1 MTVHNDDILG
11 LYSPEIATYEDLAL
25 MLETSTLEENAD
37 GSVLAASLLQLPD
50 VFTQSTASAILDS
63 VEFNIHSSERELG
76 DNGEFL
82 PASEILAKRFRR
94 LDEISKEE
102 KTLDPVDTSI
112 LEQVVDFA
120 EEDVEA
126 ARDFFQ
132 ATNDMRH
139 TDQRELSPMEKIRL
153 LRDELEADSAEVT
166 TGQLMLVE
174 DRNTAAVAERY
185 FPAAEK
191 LLSALS
197 EQEMTPAEERREE
210 RRQRAERER
219 YSAAGNRQTAESS
232 DFEIMLLLDE
242 DPELVASVALNSVAI
257 TREQLLDSLAKASDL
272 MIANWILGLERQ
284 QPQRGEIEKLM
295 TNFNDDRIR
304 EIAASCQQELK
315 KYDENDVD
323 LPSIPWVVD
332 VIQHV
337 YVPRMYLDAPTAELV
352 RHELAKICGDDPALW
367 LAVLLSDTTDTP
379 TRIQD
384 IV

>member
-25 MLETSTLEENAD
+25 MLETSNLEENAD

-50 VFTQSTASAILDS
+50 VFTQSAASAILDS

-82 PASEILAKRFRR
+82 PAAEILAKRFHR
-94 LDEISKEE
+94 LSEISKEE
-102 KTLDPVDTSI
+102 KALDPVDTSI
-112 LEQVVDFA
+112 LEQVLDFA
-120 EEDVEA
+120 AEDVEA
-126 ARDFFQ
+126 ARDLFQ
-132 ATNDMRH
+132 ATDDLRH
-139 TDQRELSPMEKIRL
+139 AEQRELRPMEKIRL

-166 TGQLMLVE
+166 PGQFMLVA
-174 DRNTAAVAERY
+174 DRDTAAVAERC

-197 EQEMTPAEERREE
+197 EQELTPAEERRQE

-219 YSAAGNRQTAESS
+219 YAAAGNRQTAESS

-242 DPELVASVALNSVAI
+242 DPELVASVALNSVGI

-272 MIANWILGLERQ
+272 MIANWVLGLERQ

-295 TNFNDDRIR
+295 SNFTDDRIR
-304 EIAASCQQELK
+304 EIAAACQQELK
-315 KYDENDVD
+315 KYDENGVD